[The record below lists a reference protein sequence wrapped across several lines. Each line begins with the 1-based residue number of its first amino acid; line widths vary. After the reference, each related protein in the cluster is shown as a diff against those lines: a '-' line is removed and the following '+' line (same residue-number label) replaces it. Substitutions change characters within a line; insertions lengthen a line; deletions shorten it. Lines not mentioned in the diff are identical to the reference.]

1 MRSQKK
7 SLLIATVL
15 AVIMNLMV
23 QPAKASEYNRCLQFD
38 GTNFAEASRNLIP
51 TNGDFTIELMVYSNS
66 KNQGKYAHYVSQG
79 NQPQPFYI
87 GTDPN
92 SKLRLGDQ
100 WINSGYTLQH
110 NRWVHLAVTHS
121 ASNNGRLY
129 ANGNLVASV
138 NGTYD
143 TSKSGTVTRFG
154 SQFFGNGGEFFSG
167 CLDNIRIWK
176 TVRDQKQ
183 IQDNWKLS
191 TPTDSANLVANYNFD
206 NYYGYLDRIR
216 DIQSEDRNS
225 SNALIFRNS
234 PLSVPETGSYNSNNI
249 VSTCYGDSRWGSSN
263 LPIIEQVVARN
274 KFTTL
279 LQMNL
284 SQVPKNAC
292 VGVDLFIKGSNV
304 PISTTVA
311 LNATDQDLLYL
322 DTANFACH
330 ADKNN
335 LLVARPWSKIGIDTS
350 LYGTAVE
357 IPGCAGRI
365 PSTDSVAMSENQ
377 TSSLISNGQN
387 LVLGYVLERVK
398 NSNLQPPSSQINGS
412 NQKIYEALGCHAKVA
427 IAIIQRASNGIWLDA
442 QPAEGWDLKN
452 FCDSAHPYQPFVNIN
467 YPDGTILRWKVSD
480 GANWEVFSAPFVFK
494 SNVLV
499 QPQPTS
505 SATQP
510 ANSDSPVTQPV
521 SLAVPFAFSPK
532 ISGNNVVINVSFN
545 KIVEKGAKLIF
556 VSDALGYGKDK
567 PLVGSLKGNRGTFVL
582 PKSKFANL
590 KSDPVVKMQT
600 KGAAGNSPELSGKIP
615 LNSLKIGAPKP
626 VTKKAAKP
634 VAAPKQATET
644 PETVVCIKGNTIRTF
659 IAKSCPPGYT
669 QKD

>member
-51 TNGDFTIELMVYSNS
+51 TNGDFTVELMVFSS
-66 KNQGKYAHYVSQG
+66 SRNQGKYAHYVTQG

-92 SKLRLGDQ
+92 SKVRLGDQ
-100 WINSGYTLQH
+100 WINSGYSLQH

-129 ANGNLVASV
+129 ANGNLVASI

-154 SQFFGNGGEFFSG
+154 SQFFGSGGEFFSG

-176 TVRDQKQ
+176 SVRDQKQ

-191 TPTDSANLVANYNFD
+191 TPTDTTNLVANYNFD

-216 DIQSEDRNS
+216 EIQSEDRNS
-225 SNALIFRNS
+225 SNSLIFRNS
-234 PLSVPETGSYNSNNI
+234 PLSIPETGSYSSNNI
-249 VSTCYGDSRWGSSN
+249 VSSCYGDSRWISSN
-263 LPIIEQVVARN
+263 FPIIEQVVARN

-284 SQVPKNAC
+284 SQVPKDAC

-311 LNATDQDLLYL
+311 LKANEQDLLYL

-330 ADKNN
+330 WDKTNQ
-335 LLVARPWSKIGIDTS
+335 LVARPWSKIGIDSS
-350 LYGTAVE
+350 LYGESVE
-357 IPGCAGRI
+357 IPTCAGNI
-365 PSTDSVAMSENQ
+365 PSVNSAAMAENQ
-377 TSSLISNGQN
+377 TSSLISTGSS
-387 LVLGYVLERVK
+387 LVIGNVLERLK
-398 NSNLQPPSSQINGS
+398 NSNLQLPNSQINGT
-412 NQKIYEALGCHAKVA
+412 NQKIYESLGCHAKVA
-427 IAIIQRASNGIWLDA
+427 VAIIQRAANGNWIDA
-442 QPAEGWDLKN
+442 QPAEGWDAKS

-480 GANWEVFSAPFVFK
+480 GSNWEVFSAPFVFK
-494 SNVLV
+494 SNAISV
-499 QPQPTS
+499 QPQPTNP
-505 SATQP
+505 ATQP
-510 ANSDSPVTQPV
+510 SNSSSVTQPISV
-521 SLAVPFAFSPK
+521 AVPFAFSPK
-532 ISGNNVVINVSFN
+532 ISGNNVIINVSFN

-556 VSDALGYGKDK
+556 ISDALGYGIEK
-567 PLVGSLKGNRGTFVL
+567 PLTGTLNGNRGTFVL
-582 PKSKFANL
+582 PKSKFAKL

-600 KGAAGNSPELSGKIP
+600 KGASGNSPELSGKIP
-615 LNSLKIGAPKP
+615 LNSLKIGAAQS
-626 VTKKAAKP
+626 VTKKASKP
-634 VAAPKQATET
+634 VAAPKQVSEI
-644 PETVVCIKGNTIRTF
+644 PETVVCFKGSLIRTF
-659 IAKSCPPGYT
+659 ISKSCPPGWSK
-669 QKD
+669 KD